1 MKKLDIELNQDYK
14 QFKNGFKTTLEGDLI
29 ILSGINGSGKS
40 QLMDILNMYPS
51 QIANNVPASEKKK
64 YAIKASI
71 SIDNETILKK
81 YIFKRTFKDNINIEN
96 TVLPNPKNSIWNKEE
111 AWKCFSNYFSWVSS
125 NMDYEK
131 SKAIVEKELKQ
142 KSYKGAPEYDSNS
155 ISKTKLDI
163 TKDEFFKVLGDD
175 FIWRKDDLFSNQI
188 DELFYSF
195 ATKRHDE
202 QARLGLLQGGFDN
215 EESLKKAPW
224 TLLNNLFER
233 LNFNYR
239 FKKDYEYETPNLK
252 ETPMIYPILSN
263 GKIDETSPREL
274 KDLSDG
280 EKSIISLTFAL
291 INEETRPIEKLLLLD
306 EFDNTLNPSLIK
318 ALFIVL
324 EEYFIKKG
332 TMVIITTHSPVTISL
347 APEYAKHYE
356 LFKQDNDSPKIISV
370 NKDEYSELEIANK
383 AFYEKIE
390 NQEERIKLLEKNIEE
405 LKAQKIVFVE
415 DTYTQI
421 YKVAWLKINNIEFD
435 INNVESVFEEKAPF
449 KIFSKTSK
457 DSLKGFLANLHMD
470 EQNDKKI
477 LGLFDFDDA
486 YVCFS
491 DLKTNWSEI
500 CGTEENGLYKVRT
513 DYPNI
518 YAMLLP
524 VPSYRKKL
532 ASKEQTIKRLEVEL
546 LFNDE
551 DLETLLG
558 KENKKEVLFEGF
570 EIPKINNKSAFW
582 KKTIVL
588 DKEKFSA
595 FEILYNKIYELL
607 NIK

>member
-1 MKKLDIELNQDYK
+1 
-14 QFKNGFKTTLEGDLI
+14 
-29 ILSGINGSGKS
+29 
-40 QLMDILNMYPS
+40 MDILNKTKE
-51 QIANNVPASEKKK
+51 NSEIVDKTLK
-64 YAIKASI
+64 S
-71 SIDNETILKK
+71 TITINDTVLNLEE
-81 YIFKRTFKDNINIEN
+81 IFKRTFKDNIKIDDTE
-96 TVLPNPKNSIWNKEE
+96 LPAPVNSLWNKEQ
-111 AWKCFSNYFSWVSS
+111 AWNHYNKTSWH
-125 NMDYEK
+125 NKDNYEK
-131 SKAIVEKELKQ
+131 SKFITKNCLKT
-142 KSYKGAPEYDSNS
+142 KGYTEGDSNS
-155 ISKTKLDI
+155 RRISKE
-163 TKDEFFKVLGDD
+163 EFFSALDD
-175 FIWRKDDLFSNQI
+175 NFEWKEDDLFGNQI
-188 DELFYSF
+188 GKLFYDF
-195 ATKRHDE
+195 ASKRHDE
-202 QARLGLLQGGFDN
+202 KARLGCLQGGFDN
-215 EESLKKAPW
+215 ERYIENAPW
-224 TLLNNLFER
+224 TILNNLFEK
-233 LNFNYR
+233 LKFNYR
-239 FKKDYEYETPNLK
+239 FKKDYEFETPNLK
-252 ETPMIYPILSN
+252 EIPLIYSILEN
-263 GKIDETSPREL
+263 GNIDENSPRQL

-332 TMVIITTHSPVTISL
+332 TMVIISTHSPVTISL

-405 LKAQKIVFVE
+405 LKAEKIVFVE

-435 INNVESVFEEKAPF
+435 ISNVESVFEEKAPF

-470 EQNDKKI
+470 EQNNKKI

-500 CGTEENGLYKVRT
+500 YGTEENGLYKMRT

-518 YAMLLP
+518 CAMLLP
-524 VPSYRKKL
+524 IPNYRKKL

-546 LFNDE
+546 LFKDE
-551 DLETLLG
+551 DLDKLLG
-558 KENKKEVLFEGF
+558 KENKKEILFEGF
-570 EIPKINNKSAFW
+570 EIPKIHNKSAFW
-582 KKTIVL
+582 KKTIAL

-607 NIK
+607 EIK